1 MKPLEGIPGFDYG
14 EPHLTAPATDCM
26 KQARSL
32 DTFARE
38 AGRRGKIM
46 AEIAVRD
53 RDAALDIVQD
63 SLLAWVDRYAD
74 KPESEWPALFYTVL
88 NSRIMDWKRKQARRS
103 KWRVWLRPADD
114 EPEED
119 PLQSYPDPVDANPAI
134 LLERAAD
141 ITRLQA
147 ALQALPLRQQQAF
160 LLRAWEGLDT
170 ADTAAV
176 MGCGENSVKTHYAR
190 ALAALRLHLT
200 ATGDAA

>member
-1 MKPLEGIPGFDYG
+1 MNPLEGIPGFVYG
-14 EPHLTAPATDCM
+14 EPHITAPAMDRM

-32 DTFARE
+32 DFFARE

-53 RDAALDIVQD
+53 REAALDIVQD

-74 KPESEWPALFYTVL
+74 KPENEWPALFYTVL
-88 NSRIMDWKRKQARRS
+88 NSRIMDWKRKQARRG
-103 KWRVWLRPADD
+103 KWLVWLRPADD

-119 PLQSYPDPVDANPAI
+119 PLQSAPDTADNNPAV

-147 ALQALPLRQQQAF
+147 ALQNLPLRQQQAF

-170 ADTAAV
+170 AATAAA

-190 ALAALRLHLT
+190 ALTALRHHLT
-200 ATGDAA
+200 ATGDAL